1 MRYLM
6 QAVFALFYL
15 AGASVH
21 AGNTPAATN
30 GPFQLAQSVNAACV
44 QKCEEQKQ
52 RCFEQ
57 YKASDSRSGTYIT
70 PEGHKV
76 CWSTYHECKKNCP
89 R

>member
-1 MRYLM
+1 M
-6 QAVFALFYL
+6 
-15 AGASVH
+15 
-21 AGNTPAATN
+21 
-30 GPFQLAQSVNAACV
+30 

-76 CWSTYHECKKNCP
+76 CWSSYHECKKNCP